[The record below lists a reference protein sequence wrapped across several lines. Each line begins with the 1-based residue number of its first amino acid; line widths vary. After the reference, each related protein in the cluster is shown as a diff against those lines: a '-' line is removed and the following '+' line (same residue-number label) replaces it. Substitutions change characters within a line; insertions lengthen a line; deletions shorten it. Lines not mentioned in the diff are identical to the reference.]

1 MNIYQLVKPC
11 ETVCSLR
18 QLMWFATMTVA
29 PMGAAFGVPVLA
41 LAVRRY
47 THRPGLWEASTGYQQ

>member
-1 MNIYQLVKPC
+1 
-11 ETVCSLR
+11 
-18 QLMWFATMTVA
+18 MWFATMTVA

-47 THRPGLWEASTGYQQ
+47 THRPDEELTVTVVLVVDQWPL

>member
-1 MNIYQLVKPC
+1 
-11 ETVCSLR
+11 
-18 QLMWFATMTVA
+18 MWFATMTVA

-47 THRPGLWEASTGYQQ
+47 THRPGGSVTGLEASTGYQRSNIL